1 MDYFREEEYAQKDFD
16 LKIMRRMLKYVL
28 PFRWQVAV
36 SVFLLLI
43 VSGLELLG
51 PILTKHAIDVDIAGK
66 DMDGLWKTVMLYFVI
81 LVCILAAHFV
91 QMYMTS
97 WVGQKAVLNLRME
110 VFEHLQKL
118 SPAYYDRNPVGRLI
132 TRVTSDVQSL
142 DETISAGLVSIFGD
156 IFIIIGIVSAML
168 WLNWRLALVSFLVVP
183 LVFYL
188 SMIFRKFAREAFRE
202 VRLRLAKINTFLN
215 ENISGMAVTH
225 LFNLRSRNSDNF
237 DTLNKSYYDA
247 HIKTLLYFAIFFPAI
262 ELVSSISTALI
273 LGYGGGLILGG
284 MMTLGG
290 LLAFLQYTERFFRPI
305 RDLSEKYNIMQ
316 SAMASSERLFALLD
330 SVPEIQPPEAPIAFE
345 NVSGKIEFKN
355 VSFSYN
361 DGIPVLKDIS
371 FTVEPGE
378 TMAVVG
384 HTGAGKT
391 SVARLIERFY
401 EFQEGTI
408 LIDGYDIRSLELN
421 SYRQQLGIVYQTPFL
436 FSGTVC
442 DNIRFAR
449 PETTEAEII
458 QIANQIGDGE
468 WLDMFSNRLQTETGE
483 RGAHLSMG
491 QRQLVSLM
499 RVLVQQ
505 PAIFILDEATASIDP
520 FTEWQIQQALDMILS
535 QTTSILIAHRLSTV
549 KAADRIITL
558 ERGRIIEEGSHDQ
571 LIRHNGHYASLYNTY
586 FRHQSLEYIEKARP
600 NSDTA

>member
-384 HTGAGKT
+384 HTGAGKST
-391 SVARLIERFY
+391 LISLLCRFY
-401 EFQEGTI
+401 DVDSGDILLDGINIRTI
-408 LIDGYDIRSLELN
+408 DPIRLRSKIGLV
-421 SYRQQLGIVYQTPFL
+421 QQDLFL
-436 FSGTVC
+436 FSGTIE
-442 DNIRFAR
+442 DNICVDPERSDCDSARAFAS
-449 PETTEAEII
+449 AVKADKFII
-458 QIANQIGDGE
+458 DRLPDGYDTI
-468 WLDMFSNRLQTETGE
+468 LGE
-483 RGAHLSMG
+483 RGETLSIG
-491 QRQLVSLM
+491 QRQLLSFARALSVNPD
-499 RVLVQQ
+499 VLL
-505 PAIFILDEATASIDP
+505 LDEATSSVDP
-520 FTEWQIQQALDMILS
+520 ETEGLIQDGLRELLKS
-535 QTTSILIAHRLSTV
+535 RTSIVVAHRLSTIRE
-549 KAADRIITL
+549 ADKIIVLHKGVLRETGTHPEL
-558 ERGRIIEEGSHDQ
+558 LAKEGIYAKLHKIQTGSFVN
-571 LIRHNGHYASLYNTY
+571 NG
-586 FRHQSLEYIEKARP
+586 
-600 NSDTA
+600 